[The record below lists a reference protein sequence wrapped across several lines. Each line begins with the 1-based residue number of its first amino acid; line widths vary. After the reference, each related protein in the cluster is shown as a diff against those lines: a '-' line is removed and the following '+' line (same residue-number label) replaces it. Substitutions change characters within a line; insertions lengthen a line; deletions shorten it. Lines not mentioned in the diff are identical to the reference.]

1 MERRLCHALHHP
13 DILCE
18 FGPIF
23 WNTHYKSVS
32 SCVFFQGISQ
42 CLITARLGFVND
54 GYELKESNHAVVPLE
69 ADRRHGTNEITITV
83 SRETVV
89 DAEKGPIDF

>member
-1 MERRLCHALHHP
+1 M
-13 DILCE
+13 
-18 FGPIF
+18 
-23 WNTHYKSVS
+23 W
-32 SCVFFQGISQ
+32 FFQGISQ

-54 GYELKESNHAVVPLE
+54 GYELKESNHAVVPLK